1 MTRRIIAIALLGV
14 VLAFLP
20 GCWSQN
26 ATIIDPNDFD
36 PNIPLGPG
44 EFGLVKLDPK
54 DYPDMRTAWADRN
67 NLEKAI
73 NKSLE
78 YLSHKSAPNFFP
90 SGPNDPITFNQV
102 QQSLLSVKAMLHDP
116 AMTPDRFQQ
125 EIVSRFDV
133 WTSKGFD
140 RQGSVWFT
148 AYFTPIYYGSRTPT
162 AEFRYPIY
170 RCPPDLVRDRN
181 TGDILGQQQPDGTL
195 RPYPT
200 RRELSANNG
209 AALHGLEL
217 MYFRDPMEPYI
228 IQVQGSAKVI
238 LPDRSEVYVGYD
250 GKNGRDYHG
259 LGQQL
264 LEAHKLDPR
273 HLSLPA
279 VLDYYR
285 QHPEERETAINNSD
299 SFVFLKEYASAEEK
313 AEWPKGSLNVQVTEN
328 RSLATDKHIFP
339 RASLTFI
346 AVDRPASDGV
356 SMYPY
361 RGFALD
367 QDTGGAIRAAGR
379 ADIYVGIGDQAGQQ
393 AGHQYAKGRLYYIF
407 LKPQF
412 VPAAPGYP
420 ELKPTA
426 APRPGSPAAGTPRGP
441 AAPADPSMFPG
452 AHPGG

>member
-1 MTRRIIAIALLGV
+1 MTCRLVAVALLGV

-20 GCWSQN
+20 ACATQN
-26 ATIIDPNDFD
+26 ATIINPFEFD
-36 PNIPLGPG
+36 PNVPLAPG
-44 EFGLVKLDPK
+44 EFGLVKLEPQ
-54 DYPDMRTAWADRN
+54 DYPDMRAAWLDRT

-73 NKSLE
+73 DKSLD
-78 YLSHKSAPNFFP
+78 YLAKKSSVGFFP
-90 SGPNDPITFNQV
+90 SGPNDPITHDQV
-102 QQSLLSVKAMLHDP
+102 QQTLLAVRAMLHDP
-116 AMTPDRFQQ
+116 AMTADRFQQ
-125 EIVSRFDV
+125 EILNRYDV

-148 AYFTPIYYGSRTPT
+148 AYFTPVYYGSRTPT
-162 AEFRYPIY
+162 PEFRYPIY

-181 TGDILGQQQPDGTL
+181 TGEILGQKLPDGTL

-200 RRELSANNG
+200 RRELMANDA

-217 MYFRDPMEPYI
+217 LYFRDPMEPYI

-279 VLDYYR
+279 VLDYFR
-285 QHPEERETAINNSD
+285 QHPDERETYINNSD
-299 SFVFLKEYASAEEK
+299 SFAFLKEYTTPQDK
-313 AEWPKGSLNVQVTEN
+313 AEWPKGSLNEQVTEN

-339 RASLTFI
+339 RAALTFL
-346 AVDRPASDGV
+346 AVDRPSSDGV
-356 SMYPY
+356 STYPY

-379 ADIYVGIGDQAGQQ
+379 ADIYVGIGDEAGRL

-412 VPAAPGYP
+412 VVAGPA
-420 ELKPTA
+420 
-426 APRPGSPAAGTPRGP
+426 SPAYPDLRPTTPPRTTLP
-441 AAPADPSMFPG
+441 PVAPTAPADRTMFPG
-452 AHPGG
+452 ARPGG